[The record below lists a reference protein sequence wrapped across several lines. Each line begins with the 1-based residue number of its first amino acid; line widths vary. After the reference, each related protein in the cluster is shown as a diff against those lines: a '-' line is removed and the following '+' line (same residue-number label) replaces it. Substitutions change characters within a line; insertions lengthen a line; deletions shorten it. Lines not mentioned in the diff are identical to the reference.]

1 MVLAMV
7 EKFPWWNEKQKKLA
21 EEAKKFADENIPR
34 GEEIAWTKEF
44 PSDLIKQIGKKGWYG
59 GIIPKELGGI
69 EVGVT
74 GCCIIAEELARVCS
88 ALTDAYAVTM
98 FGGTEQLLAFG
109 TDEQKEKWLSKVA
122 KGELMGAVCI
132 TEPNVGS
139 DAAGIETTATRQGDE
154 YIVNG
159 KKRFI
164 SNAGVADIY
173 LVYVKTS
180 DRPEDKAKYKHLSA
194 LIIEK
199 GTPGFT
205 VERINELSGWL
216 GFPNG
221 YLDLNDVR
229 VPVENRLANEGD
241 GWKILMDG
249 LNFERT
255 VYSAQILGP
264 MREALR
270 YAVAHSQRRI
280 QFGVPTIDFEV
291 NQFKIADMIAKLRTA
306 RLLVYHAAH
315 LMDMKEEAILEA
327 TSAKLYAS
335 EAFEELVS
343 DAVQVMGG
351 DGWTKFYPVE
361 SISRDVKVNTIA
373 AGTSEVM
380 RIVLYR
386 QGLRAM
392 EKDLKLP
399 LRRVHEKLGVPIST
413 VKPKVTKEISEK
425 AILEILAE
433 DYRVNPGI
441 YMSREDMKS
450 WLASVGDDQLDK
462 VLKSLEAKGL
472 VKLYRNRRGAIA
484 LAKATYKGLKEA
496 KPLEHYKWFPD
507 WINKELLF

>member
-1 MVLAMV
+1 MV
-7 EKFPWWNEKQKKLA
+7 EKYSWWNEKQKKLA
-21 EEAKKFADENIPR
+21 DEAKQFADENIPR
-34 GEEIAWTKEF
+34 GEEITWTKKF
-44 PSDLIKQIGKKGWYG
+44 PSDLIKKIGKRGWYG
-59 GIIPKELGGI
+59 AIIPKEFGGI
-69 EVGVT
+69 DAGVT
-74 GCCIIAEELARVCS
+74 GCCIIAEELARICS

-98 FGGTEQLLAFG
+98 FGGTEQLIAFG
-109 TDEQKEKWLSKVA
+109 SNEQKKRWLPKVA
-122 KGELMGAVCI
+122 KGELLGAVCI

-139 DAAGIETTATRQGDE
+139 DAAGIETTATREGDE

-164 SNAGVADIY
+164 SNAGPAGIY
-173 LVYVKTS
+173 LVYANTS
-180 DRPEDKAKYKHLSA
+180 DRSEDKAKYKHLSA

-199 GTPGFT
+199 GTPGFS

-221 YLDLNDVR
+221 YLDFDDVR
-229 VPVENRLANEGD
+229 VPAKNRLANEGD

-249 LNFERT
+249 LNFERV

-264 MREALR
+264 TREALR
-270 YAVAHSQRRI
+270 YAVSHAQRRI
-280 QFGVPTIDFEV
+280 QFDRPTIDFQV
-291 NQFKIADMIAKLRTA
+291 NQFKIADMIARLKTA

-315 LMDMKEEAILEA
+315 LMDMNEEAILEA
-327 TSAKLYAS
+327 TNAKLYAS

-343 DAVQVMGG
+343 DVVQVMGG

-361 SISRDVKVNTIA
+361 SMSRDAKVNTIA

-392 EKDLKLP
+392 REELKMP

-413 VKPKVTKEISEK
+413 VNPKVTKEISEK

-433 DYRVNPGI
+433 DYRANPGI
-441 YMSREDMKS
+441 YMSREDMKG
-450 WLASVGDDQLDK
+450 WLAKSVSEDQLDK
-462 VLKSLEAKGL
+462 VLTSLEAKGL
-472 VKLYRNRRGAIA
+472 VKLYKDRRGAIV
-484 LAKATYKGLKEA
+484 LAKATYKGLKKA

-507 WINKELLF
+507 WVDKELLF

>member
-1 MVLAMV
+1 MV
-7 EKFPWWNEKQKKLA
+7 EEYPWWDEKQKKLA
-21 EEAKKFADENIPR
+21 KDAKQFADENIPR
-34 GEEIAWTKEF
+34 GEEIAWTKKF
-44 PSDLIKQIGKKGWYG
+44 PSDLIKQIGKRGWYG
-59 GIIPKELGGI
+59 AIIPEELGGI

-109 TDEQKEKWLSKVA
+109 NDEQKKRWLPKVA
-122 KGELMGAVCI
+122 KGELLGAVCI

-139 DAAGIETTATRQGDE
+139 DAAGIETTATRKGDG

-164 SNAGVADIY
+164 SNAGPARIY
-173 LVYVKTS
+173 LVYAKTS
-180 DRPEDKAKYKHLSA
+180 DRPEDRARHKHLSA
-194 LIIEK
+194 LLVEK
-199 GTPGFT
+199 GTPGFS

-221 YLDLNDVR
+221 YLNFDDVR
-229 VPVENRLANEGD
+229 VPLENRLANEGD

-255 VYSAQILGP
+255 VYSAQILGV

-270 YAVAHSQRRI
+270 YAVAHSQRRV
-280 QFGVPTIDFEV
+280 QFGVPTIDFQV
-291 NQFKIADMIAKLRTA
+291 NQFKIADMIARLKTA
-306 RLLVYHAAH
+306 HLLVYHAAH

-327 TSAKLYAS
+327 TNAKLYAS
-335 EAFEELVS
+335 EAYEELVS

-361 SISRDVKVNTIA
+361 SMSRDAKVNTIA
-373 AGTSEVM
+373 AGSNEVM

-392 EKDLKLP
+392 REELTMP
-399 LRRVHEKLGVPIST
+399 LRRIHEKLGVPISITKPSIVPEINEKT
-413 VKPKVTKEISEK
+413 V
-425 AILEILAE
+425 LNLMAE
-433 DYRVNPGI
+433 DYRANPGI
-441 YMSREDMKS
+441 YMRREDMKA
-450 WLASVGDDQLDK
+450 WLAGVSDNQLDK
-462 VLKSLEAKGL
+462 VLTSLEAKGL
-472 VKLYRNRRGAIA
+472 VKLFKDRRGVIV

-507 WINKELLF
+507 WVDKELLF

>member
-1 MVLAMV
+1 MV
-7 EKFPWWNEKQKKLA
+7 KKYPWWNEKQKKLA
-21 EEAKKFADENIPR
+21 DEAKRFANENTPR
-34 GEEIAWTKEF
+34 GEEIAWTKKF
-44 PSDLIKQIGKKGWYG
+44 PYDLIKQIGKRGWYG
-59 GIIPKELGGI
+59 AIIPEELGGI
-69 EVGVT
+69 GVGVT
-74 GCCIIAEELARVCS
+74 GCSIIAEELARICS

-109 TDEQKEKWLSKVA
+109 NDEQKKRWLPKVA
-122 KGELMGAVCI
+122 KGELLGAVCI

-139 DAAGIETTATRQGDE
+139 DAAGIETTATRKGDE

-164 SNAGVADIY
+164 SNAGPAGIY
-173 LVYVKTS
+173 LVYAKTS
-180 DRPEDKAKYKHLSA
+180 DRPEDRARYKHLSA

-199 GTPGFT
+199 DTPGFS

-221 YLDLNDVR
+221 YLDFDDVT

-255 VYSAQILGP
+255 VYSAQILGV

-270 YAVAHSQRRI
+270 YAVAHSQRRV
-280 QFGVPTIDFEV
+280 QFGTPTIDFQV
-291 NQFKIADMIAKLRTA
+291 NQFKIADMIARLKTA

-327 TSAKLYAS
+327 TNAKLYAS

-361 SISRDVKVNTIA
+361 SMSRDAKVNTIA
-373 AGTSEVM
+373 AGSNEVM

-392 EKDLKLP
+392 REELKMP
-399 LRRVHEKLGVPIST
+399 LRRIHEKLGVPIST
-413 VKPKVTKEISEK
+413 TKPSTIPEVNEK
-425 AILEILAE
+425 TVLNLLAE

-441 YMSREDMKS
+441 YMRREDMKA
-450 WLASVGDDQLDK
+450 WLAGVSDDQLDK
-462 VLKSLEAKGL
+462 VLTSLEAEGL
-472 VKLYRNRRGAIA
+472 VKLYKDRRGAIV

-507 WINKELLF
+507 WIDKELLF

>member
-1 MVLAMV
+1 MV
-7 EKFPWWNEKQKKLA
+7 EKYPWWNDKQKKLA
-21 EEAKKFADENIPR
+21 DEAKQFADENIPR

-44 PSDLIKQIGKKGWYG
+44 PSDLIKEIGKRGWYG
-59 GIIPKELGGI
+59 AIIPEELGGI
-69 EVGVT
+69 DVGVT
-74 GCCIIAEELARVCS
+74 GCCIIAEEIARICS

-109 TDEQKEKWLSKVA
+109 NDEQKKRWLPNVA
-122 KGELMGAVCI
+122 KGELLGAVCI

-139 DAAGIETTATRQGDE
+139 DAASIETTATREGDE

-164 SNAGVADIY
+164 SNTGVADIY

-180 DRPEDKAKYKHLSA
+180 GRSEDRARYKHLSA

-199 GTPGFT
+199 GTPGFS

-221 YLDLNDVR
+221 YLDFNDVR
-229 VPVENRLANEGD
+229 VPVKNQLANEGD

-270 YAVAHSQRRI
+270 YAVAHSQRRV
-280 QFGVPTIDFEV
+280 QFGRPTIDFEV
-291 NQFKIADMIAKLRTA
+291 NQFKIADMIARLKTA
-306 RLLVYHAAH
+306 RLLVYHTAH
-315 LMDMKEEAILEA
+315 LMDIKEEAILEA
-327 TSAKLYAS
+327 TNTKLYAS

-343 DAVQVMGG
+343 DVVQVMGG

-361 SISRDVKVNTIA
+361 SMSRDAKVNTIA
-373 AGTSEVM
+373 AGSNEVM

-392 EKDLKLP
+392 REELKMP
-399 LRRVHEKLGVPIST
+399 LRRIHEKLGVPIST
-413 VKPKVTKEISEK
+413 IKPSTIPEANEK
-425 AILEILAE
+425 TLLNLLAE
-433 DYRVNPGI
+433 DYRTNPGI
-441 YMSREDMKS
+441 HMSREDMKA
-450 WLASVGDDQLDK
+450 WLAGASDDQLDK
-462 VLKSLEAKGL
+462 VLTSLEAKGL
-472 VKLYRNRRGAIA
+472 VKLYKDRRGAIA